1 VRLVPRFDNL
11 VLSHADRSRILGD
24 IPPSRIVTKN
34 GIVHATI
41 LVDGFVAGTWQLEK
55 GRVRLEP
62 YGRLAPDVR
71 RALAEEAERLE
82 AFVA

>member
-1 VRLVPRFDNL
+1 VPRFDNL
-11 VLSHADRSRILGD
+11 VLSHADRSRILGE
-24 IPPSRIVTKN
+24 IPPSRIVTQN

-62 YGRLAPDVR
+62 FGKLTPAVR
-71 RALAEEAERLE
+71 SALKDETGRLE